1 MTYVARLPSSDIC
14 LKETKQ
20 RRSYAMIH
28 VYDVYVRIKHKMLFP
43 QIHTTLDG
51 EYEFRTPRGDMV
63 IL

>member
-1 MTYVARLPSSDIC
+1 MV
-14 LKETKQ
+14 
-20 RRSYAMIH
+20 H